1 MKMKARF
8 VRIDNN
14 ALTDEFQINTN
25 PFHVG
30 DVIDLDATVVK
41 DVYDKRFKDYEK
53 VRMTDKN
60 FQGLFIIADI
70 RHEVSIERNISTRFE
85 HNSINILIKPC

>member
-1 MKMKARF
+1 MKARF

-41 DVYDKRFKDYEK
+41 DAYDERFKDYEK
-53 VRMTDKN
+53 IRKAHTN
-60 FQGLFIIADI
+60 FYGLFTVVGI
-70 RHEVSIERNISTRFE
+70 RHEVTVEEIISTYFE
-85 HNSINILIKPC
+85 HNAINILIKPC

>member
-1 MKMKARF
+1 MKTL
-8 VRIDNN
+8 RI
-14 ALTDEFQINTN
+14 T
-25 PFHVG
+25 
-30 DVIDLDATVVK
+30 K
-41 DVYDKRFKDYEK
+41 K

-70 RHEVSIERNISTRFE
+70 RYEVRIERNISTRFE

>member
-1 MKMKARF
+1 MKARF

-41 DVYDKRFKDYEK
+41 DAYDENFKDYEK
-53 VRMTDKN
+53 SSYD
-60 FQGLFIIADI
+60 
-70 RHEVSIERNISTRFE
+70 
-85 HNSINILIKPC
+85 

>member
-1 MKMKARF
+1 MKARF

-30 DVIDLDATVVK
+30 DVIDLDATIVK
-41 DVYDKRFKDYEK
+41 DAYDERFKDYEK
-53 VRMTDKN
+53 VRITDKN

-70 RHEVSIERNISTRFE
+70 QHEVSIERNISTRFE